1 MCLPPPPPQISKL
14 LRGPCKVGFEPEVV
28 GSNPTGDT
36 DLFSFSVLAHFLSR
50 AIAQKVLFGTILE
63 HFNLPHLNHYHIVLL
78 FYFSQREVTTFDYD
92 IVTGKIV
99 NKRQAV
105 PIDESYGVS
114 TKTN

>member
-1 MCLPPPPPQISKL
+1 M
-14 LRGPCKVGFEPEVV
+14 
-28 GSNPTGDT
+28 GSNPTGVRDF
-36 DLFSFSVLAHFLSR
+36 LSFSAWTHFHSR
-50 AIAQKVLFGTILE
+50 ANAQKVSFGTILE

-78 FYFSQREVTTFDYD
+78 FYFSQREVTAFDYD

-114 TKTN
+114 T

>member
-1 MCLPPPPPQISKL
+1 MICSGG
-14 LRGPCKVGFEPEVV
+14 RGFEPHR
-28 GSNPTGDT
+28 GQRFS
-36 DLFSFSVLAHFLSR
+36 LFLRVDHFHSR
-50 AIAQKVLFGTILE
+50 ANAQKVSFGTILE

-78 FYFSQREVTTFDYD
+78 FYFSQREVTAFDYD

-114 TKTN
+114 TS